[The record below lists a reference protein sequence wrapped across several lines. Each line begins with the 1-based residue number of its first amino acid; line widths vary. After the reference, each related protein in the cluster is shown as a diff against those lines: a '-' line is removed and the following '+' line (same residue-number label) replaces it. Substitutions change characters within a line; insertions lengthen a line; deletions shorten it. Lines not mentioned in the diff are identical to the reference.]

1 MTTQRRD
8 PNIDLEKVGIRLG
21 DILSLRDQP
30 DITCIVT
37 QLYPTQVAYD
47 GQLLSLSAA
56 AQKARNVNAA
66 NGAVEWT
73 FEGKTLDQRRRNFE
87 DWHKL
92 SG

>member
-1 MTTQRRD
+1 MTTQGRD

-21 DILSLRDQP
+21 DILTLHADP
-30 DITCIVT
+30 NITCIVT
-37 QLYPTQVAYD
+37 RLYPTQVAYD
-47 GQLLSLSAA
+47 GQLLSISGA
-56 AQKARNVNAA
+56 AQQARNVNSA

-73 FEGKTLDQRRRNFE
+73 FEGKTLDQRRRDFE